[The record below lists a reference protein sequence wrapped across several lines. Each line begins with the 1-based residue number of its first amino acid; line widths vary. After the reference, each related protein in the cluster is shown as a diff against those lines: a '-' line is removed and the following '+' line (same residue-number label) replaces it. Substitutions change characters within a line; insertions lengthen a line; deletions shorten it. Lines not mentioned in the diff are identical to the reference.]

1 MTPPRRSSPPL
12 TGAWGSKPGP
22 VLKEVGLQDSLRIDT
37 IINAGDII
45 KLVFQEETNMMGLE
59 HYDNQWVV
67 PQDTLLQG
75 LAIQPPIFDTN
86 NQNSAGQRR
95 TVVEGRWIDR
105 FTLEVK
111 VVIPAAPPNGG
122 LPKPCVE
129 RDVTVTAPL
138 GVYNKDVD
146 SLPSTSTARLTNDKC
161 EPGTGYGIF
170 SFGNAENVSAPP
182 LTSIP
187 WRRWRRRDAVPL
199 LSVAA
204 GSYRSDSVANMQRL
218 AVLDRCDTAAAPG
231 VETEWHR
238 RRSCQPARLRHVAR
252 RSGEI
257 FSRRRT

>member
-1 MTPPRRSSPPL
+1 M
-12 TGAWGSKPGP
+12 
-22 VLKEVGLQDSLRIDT
+22 GLQDSLSIDT

-67 PQDTLLQG
+67 PQETLLQG
-75 LAIQPPIFDTN
+75 LFIQPPIFDTN

-95 TVVEGRWIDR
+95 TVVEGRWIDP

-187 WRRWRRRDAVPL
+187 WRRWRRRDAAERSAAAASLRWRPSRVPL

-204 GSYRSDSVANMQRL
+204 GSDRSDSVANMQRL

-238 RRSCQPARLRHVAR
+238 RRCQPARLRHVAR